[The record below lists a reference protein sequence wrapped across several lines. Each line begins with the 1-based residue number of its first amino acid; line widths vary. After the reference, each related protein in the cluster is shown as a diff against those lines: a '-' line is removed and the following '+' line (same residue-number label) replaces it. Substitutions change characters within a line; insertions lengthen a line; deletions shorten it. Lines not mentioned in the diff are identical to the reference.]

1 MTSSTVLVTSS
12 ETKNDKDGANGST
25 LPHSKKENH
34 TRHLYRY
41 QATRMVSNLDEVRT
55 FVDPLDE
62 SNVFDPATLFH
73 YCNLILDQYP
83 NENATLALFQED
95 LNYGPQGEDV
105 AIYFHPFEWK
115 GQWHLAI
122 GFTQYEK
129 ILFVNCSDY
138 SLSEDSSRAED
149 YPSFSGKTSL
159 RIQDFVVFFKQ
170 KLSINSLRY
179 PRLYTDLFKPATGSN
194 AVNLLTIIFAFCLDP
209 VSLTRSFCDPQFS
222 PTKFDISD
230 FHPIIASI
238 DGEFREEL
246 QHTNELKQKEK
257 EKLVA
262 IKKKE
267 SEHAKN
273 VAKELKQ
280 KQKREREERER
291 VEMEAEI
298 KERQRMVQERIR
310 LEKEDREKRAKE
322 RDQQQQQHD
331 LHLAPIP
338 VEHEVNGDVQ
348 TKIGDSLS
356 TIQREKVKDEEL
368 ETIVKRQKTRSR
380 LGKSISAPIE
390 INDLEDSDDASEEEK
405 LPVKTQDVSRKETE
419 ETLRQRFQ
427 PVYALEFK
435 KHILHS
441 ELFGDITK
449 IDLMYSFIRQFSYDP
464 LMNALLY
471 RDGSADR
478 SKKSMFELRKSLV
491 VTYKRRMKQEF
502 DESKFEK
509 IMETDSL
516 NQIIPLIFEN
526 GSIFL
531 VNIKTSDKFNC
542 IVKLICITN
551 RLNRSE
557 REIMKNYAFRRL
569 IEMHVAKYNRLV
581 LKIRTSI
588 IAVKQ
593 SEFYKVAM
601 ASFCVLQRIL
611 WKNKFDL
618 TYKPKVENLES
629 YNVYFQKMMEGI
641 ETSDMLATELNLKRI
656 VKYSLAG

>member
-1 MTSSTVLVTSS
+1 MAPG
-12 ETKNDKDGANGST
+12 NW
-25 LPHSKKENH
+25 
-34 TRHLYRY
+34 
-41 QATRMVSNLDEVRT
+41 
-55 FVDPLDE
+55 
-62 SNVFDPATLFH
+62 FH
-73 YCNLILDQYP
+73 
-83 NENATLALFQED
+83 
-95 LNYGPQGEDV
+95 
-105 AIYFHPFEWK
+105 
-115 GQWHLAI
+115 
-122 GFTQYEK
+122 
-129 ILFVNCSDY
+129 
-138 SLSEDSSRAED
+138 
-149 YPSFSGKTSL
+149 
-159 RIQDFVVFFKQ
+159 
-170 KLSINSLRY
+170 
-179 PRLYTDLFKPATGSN
+179 
-194 AVNLLTIIFAFCLDP
+194 
-209 VSLTRSFCDPQFS
+209 QFS

-230 FHPIIASI
+230 FHPIIANI
-238 DGEFREEL
+238 DVEFKKEL
-246 QHTNELKQKEK
+246 QQTNELKRKEK
-257 EKLVA
+257 ERLEA

-267 SEHAKN
+267 LENAKN
-273 VAKELKQ
+273 VSKELKR
-280 KQKREREERER
+280 KEKREREERER
-291 VEMEAEI
+291 EEMEAEI

-310 LEKEDREKRAKE
+310 LEKEDRERRAKE
-322 RDQQQQQHD
+322 RQQRPRQESD
-331 LHLAPIP
+331 AVPIS
-338 VEHEVNGDVQ
+338 VKHEIKDGVQ
-348 TKIGDSLS
+348 TKAETSSS
-356 TIQREKVKDEEL
+356 TIKREIAKEAEP
-368 ETIVKRQKTRSR
+368 ETIVKRQKTRYR

-405 LPVKTQDVSRKETE
+405 SPIKTQDTSRKETE
-419 ETLRQRFQ
+419 EALRKRFQ

-449 IDLMYSFIRQFSYDP
+449 IDMMYSFIRQFSYDP

-471 RDGSADR
+471 KDGPTTDRFKRNLFDLRD
-478 SKKSMFELRKSLV
+478 SLV

-551 RLNRSE
+551 RMNRSE

-581 LKIRTSI
+581 IKIRTSI

-618 TYKPKVENLES
+618 TYKPKVESLES

-656 VKYSLAG
+656 VKYSLAD